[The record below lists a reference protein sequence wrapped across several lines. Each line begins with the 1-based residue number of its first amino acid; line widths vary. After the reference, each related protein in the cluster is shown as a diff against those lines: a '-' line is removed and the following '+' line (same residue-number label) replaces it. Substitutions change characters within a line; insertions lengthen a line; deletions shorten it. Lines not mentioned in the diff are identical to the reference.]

1 VRKFFHNVET
11 IKWKES
17 RSVIMEIKLDV
28 VMVVCLMLVTT
39 ALDLLQFALQIVL
52 TLMFVEMELRLLLN
66 NVIMETKRDA
76 LIAH

>member
-1 VRKFFHNVET
+1 VET

>member
-1 VRKFFHNVET
+1 
-11 IKWKES
+11 
-17 RSVIMEIKLDV
+17 MEIKLDV

>member
-1 VRKFFHNVET
+1 MET